1 MNELIKIL
9 TKSDIFNNCIEYLV
23 DSDIPN
29 WFICAGF
36 IQQTYFNY
44 KHDFEL
50 HKNINDVDIAFFDTS
65 HFSEEYEQKIEKE
78 INSIIQHETIKA
90 DVKNQARVHLWYKE
104 SFGYKIKPYR
114 DIFDAID
121 SFPTTTTTIG
131 IRKNKNNKYFV
142 YFSYGLD
149 DLYGL
154 VHRPNKKQITEEIYE
169 KKKNKISKNWDKVK
183 IIEW

>member
-1 MNELIKIL
+1 LV
-9 TKSDIFNNCIEYLV
+9 YLRR
-23 DSDIPN
+23 
-29 WFICAGF
+29 F
-36 IQQTYFNY
+36 IQQTYFNFR
-44 KHDFEL
+44 HGFEL

-65 HFSEEYEQKIEKE
+65 CFSEEKEQKIEKE
-78 INSIIQHETIKA
+78 INLTIQHETIKA

-104 SFGYKIKPYR
+104 NFGYEIKPYI

-131 IRKNKNNKYFV
+131 VRKNKHNQYFV
-142 YFSYGLD
+142 YSSYGLD

-154 VHRPNKKQITEEIYE
+154 VQKPNKKQITEEIYI
-169 KKKNKISKNWDKVK
+169 KKKNKISINWGNVK